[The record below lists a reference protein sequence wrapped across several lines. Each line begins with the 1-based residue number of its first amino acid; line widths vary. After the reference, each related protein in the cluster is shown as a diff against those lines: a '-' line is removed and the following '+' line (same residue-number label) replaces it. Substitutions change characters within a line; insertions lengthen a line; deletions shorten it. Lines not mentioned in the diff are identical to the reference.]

1 LRARDGGQQRGGGK
15 QGKVAAR
22 DHGFLR
28 KFLKD
33 QYDYVGYQGKQDFP
47 FDVLIFLAIHDPL
60 AKTIV
65 SPGQETGYGRVSD
78 R

>member
-1 LRARDGGQQRGGGK
+1 MITWGIKASRIS
-15 QGKVAAR
+15 
-22 DHGFLR
+22 
-28 KFLKD
+28 
-33 QYDYVGYQGKQDFP
+33 P

-60 AKTIV
+60 AETIV